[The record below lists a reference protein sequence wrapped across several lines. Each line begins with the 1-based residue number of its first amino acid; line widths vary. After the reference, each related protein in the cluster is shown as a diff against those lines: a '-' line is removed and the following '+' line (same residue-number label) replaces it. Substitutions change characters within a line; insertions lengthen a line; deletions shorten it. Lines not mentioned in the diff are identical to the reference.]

1 MGQYGPVHED
11 DAVGDAPVAD
21 APDGDRFWRDRHG
34 RVLQRRLAVGLS
46 RRLRQELALELGREE
61 AQRIT
66 CHRQI
71 KTNETLVFFSPVIP
85 S

>member
-21 APDGDRFWRDRHG
+21 APDGDRFWQDRHG

-71 KTNETLVFFSPVIP
+71 KTNETLVFFHP
-85 S
+85 